1 MKLLSGIKECDRY
14 PLNFLKGKFYKNLP
28 GAVFSL
34 LMMLLKLS
42 VMILCIVYYIFQKTK
57 VSLTFE
63 PISTFDN
70 NIVFPEEQI
79 TINISIT
86 QLNKENSK
94 GIETAMEYYRMT
106 AIRVQRGQIIMNIFP
121 NEFKNNTLNYSIPYS
136 KIKFSDNQ
144 SNVNFPRVS
153 YLSCKFIRNLLNF
166 DSLITIEESDIKYL
180 EGCKDISD
188 DFYQNEN
195 ILNKLFIYSF
205 QMTESSLTAGYEIK
219 TTNRYIPFGFYFR
232 KNDHPVYESAQRKM
246 AVLFDNK
253 LFISNSEYI
262 FFMNWLFPTK
272 TQLKAFSSDFDIQQI
287 FSVKNQNQIMVY
299 KVYKVSL
306 LNDILPWFGSFNR
319 LMSCMDAIPAI
330 WTSYYLTILVYQ
342 LYKSKFPNDI
352 TSIDLEKFSYWK
364 WLGLRFGCTTKAKE
378 MNKEMIR
385 MRKELSN
392 HFERLYRRRTEVG
405 EKGEIEFDDITGIKV
420 NVELEGKDKE

>member
-28 GAVFSL
+28 GAIFSL
-34 LMMLLKLS
+34 LMMILKLS
-42 VMILCIVYYIFQKTK
+42 VVILCILYYILQKTK
-57 VSLTFE
+57 ATLTFE
-63 PISTFDN
+63 PISTFGKD
-70 NIVFPEEQI
+70 IIFPEEQT

-86 QLNKENSK
+86 EFQAENSK

-106 AIRVQRGQIIMNIFP
+106 VLRAQKGKVLMNIFP
-121 NEFKNNTLNYSIPYS
+121 NEIKNNTLNYSIPYS
-136 KIKFSDNQ
+136 KILFSENQ
-144 SNVNFPRVS
+144 SNVNFPRIS
-153 YLSCKFIRNLLNF
+153 YLSCKFIRSLITI
-166 DSLITIEESDIKYL
+166 DSLITVEDSDITNL

-188 DFYQNEN
+188 DFYSNEN
-195 ILNKLFIYSF
+195 IFNKLFIYSF
-205 QMTESSLTAGYEIK
+205 QMTESALTAGYEIK

-232 KNDHPVYESAQRKM
+232 KNNHPVYDSAQKKI

-253 LFISNSEYI
+253 LFISNSEYT

-299 KVYKVSL
+299 KIYKISL

-330 WTSYYLTILVYQ
+330 WTSYYLTILIYQ
-342 LYKSKFPNDI
+342 FYKSKFPDDQ
-352 TSIDLEKFSYWK
+352 TSINLEKFSYWK
-364 WLGLRFGCTTKAKE
+364 WIGLRFGCTTKAKE
-378 MNKEMIR
+378 TNREIMR

-392 HFERLYRRRTEVG
+392 HFEKLYRRKTEVG
-405 EKGEIEFDDITGIKV
+405 IKGEIEFDDITGIE
-420 NVELEGKDKE
+420 VELKDKEK